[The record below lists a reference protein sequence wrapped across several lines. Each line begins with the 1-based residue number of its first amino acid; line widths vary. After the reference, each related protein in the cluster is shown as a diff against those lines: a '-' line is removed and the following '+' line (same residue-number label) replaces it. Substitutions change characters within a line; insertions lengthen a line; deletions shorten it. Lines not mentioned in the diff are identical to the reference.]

1 MGRVKIAKKS
11 TFIDMTAMS
20 DVTVL
25 LLTFFMLTS
34 TFLQKEP
41 TTVITPA
48 SVSEEKV
55 QETNVVQVL
64 ISPEGKVWLSMNND
78 TAQAWSND
86 NMRKALLDRVSELYN
101 ESHTNKIKFNDAQ
114 KAAFSKLS
122 TFGVPLNQMGTFLN
136 LANEQGGQ
144 TAMDKWLAGEDNN
157 PNHTTGIP
165 ISWNNSQDNNT
176 EFQLWMRAIRM
187 TENDNLKDA
196 IKGGTGVALKADQN
210 TSFDIVHMVMDNL
223 QTINMNKFTLL
234 TALKSEE

>member
-64 ISPEGKVWLSMNND
+64 VSPEGKVWLSMNND
-78 TAQAWSND
+78 TAQAWSNE
-86 NMRKALLDRVSELYN
+86 NMRKALLQRVADLYN
-101 ESHTNKIKFNDAQ
+101 EGHSNKIKFTDRQ
-114 KAAFSKLS
+114 KAAFSKLG
-122 TFGVPLNQMGTFLN
+122 TFGVPLSQMGEFLN
-136 LANEQGGQ
+136 LYDQEGGQ
-144 TAMDKWLAGEDNN
+144 TAMDKWLAGEDGN
-157 PNHTTGIP
+157 PNHKTGIP
-165 ISWNNSQDNNT
+165 ITKENSMENKN
-176 EFQLWMRAIRM
+176 EFQLWIWALRQ
-187 TENDNLKDA
+187 TENENLKNA
-196 IKGGTGVALKADQN
+196 IKSGTGIALKADEN
-210 TSFDIVHMVMDNL
+210 TSFDVMHMVMDNL
-223 QTINMNKFTLL
+223 QTINQNKFTLM

>member
-64 ISPEGKVWLSMNND
+64 ISPQGKVWLSMNND

-86 NMRKALLDRVSELYN
+86 NMRKALLQKVSDLYN
-101 ESHTNKIKFNDAQ
+101 ENHSNKIHFNDNQ
-114 KAAFSKLS
+114 KAAFSKLG
-122 TFGVPLNQMGTFLN
+122 TFGVPLSQMGDFLN
-136 LANEQGGQ
+136 LADQEGGQ
-144 TAMDKWLAGEDNN
+144 TAMDKWLAGEDGN
-157 PNHTTGIP
+157 PNHKTGIP
-165 ISWNNSQDNNT
+165 ISWDNSMENNT
-176 EFQLWMRAIRM
+176 EFQLWIRAIRM
-187 TENDNLKDA
+187 TENDNLKTA
-196 IKGGTGVALKADQN
+196 IKSGTGIALKADEN
-210 TSFDIVHMVMDNL
+210 TSFDIIHMVMDNL
-223 QTINMNKFTLL
+223 QSINQNKFTLM
-234 TALKSEE
+234 TALKAEE